1 MLQDLPIEVIQQI
14 VGYLPTASSI
24 VNLSLT
30 NHKLYDIVSAVDYA
44 VFRTFVRR
52 AFPSIRTPPYWRD
65 VARVLTSRSR
75 AWDRRAFIA
84 RECCPPPDKTDFPEG
99 YHQGFTVGYHPVIDS
114 YEDWQGGSWS
124 SRKEV
129 LAWGAAGR
137 LRTRTIKDGVTT
149 WSSFRIPE
157 DHRQDLDILDV
168 RLLLAHQH
176 DNEDGESIILRRA
189 NREVVKVETSSKP
202 DHFTQSARYIGQ
214 SDDLSCMDVTKGS
227 QPFLATLGNDSI
239 HLYPVHSSEHNVRAI
254 DIVPLAPKQNH
265 LVRKRMRC
273 AKFLSDTT
281 LAVGIQF
288 LQGRDRAPI
297 NIYHITPTGLSTTPL
312 TETMS
317 FSESIHSTLP
327 GRHSAN
333 VIAPLDD
340 FGMTSRRPGQ
350 MFLSGWTDGIARLH
364 DTRVPGATVTEYID
378 YVDDGQILS
387 LLPIGRER
395 FLAGSS
401 QNGCLKTFD
410 LRMSGR
416 VYSYLHARRAD
427 DGPSSSSPKHARD
440 FNIFLTPAINHNEP
454 LWQPLS
460 RRPGRRFNRYRG
472 SVYSLS
478 SPSSMSPTVYAGI
491 ENHVL
496 QLDFVSTDDY
506 RSDIP
511 GLVDP
516 LLGLHDKTN
525 QNQNHVFNFSCYER
539 PRPGRETTDPV
550 LLRKQLNLTFD
561 NRRDSVT
568 TKRRDSN
575 SGSGGGG
582 GVEGGHGTAEQ
593 GWDER
598 WRLETYD
605 RTRGRNR
612 GDWGSARE
620 RDQ

>member
-30 NHKLYDIVSAVDYA
+30 NHKLHGIVSADDYA

-65 VARVLTSRSR
+65 VARALTSRSR

-84 RECCPPPDKTDFPEG
+84 RECCPPPDNIDFPEG
-99 YHQGFTVGYHPVIDS
+99 YHQGYTVGYHPVIDS

-124 SRKEV
+124 CRKEV

-168 RLLLAHQH
+168 RLLLTHQH
-176 DNEDGESIILRRA
+176 DNNDHESIILRRA
-189 NREVVKVETSSKP
+189 NREVVKVETSPKP
-202 DHFTQSARYIGQ
+202 DHFTQSA
-214 SDDLSCMDVTKGS
+214 
-227 QPFLATLGNDSI
+227 
-239 HLYPVHSSEHNVRAI
+239 SSEHNVRTI

-265 LVRKRMRC
+265 HVRKRMRC

-281 LAVGIQF
+281 LAVGMQF

-297 NIYHITPTGLSTTPL
+297 NIYDITPTGLSTTPL
-312 TETMS
+312 TETVS
-317 FSESIHSTLP
+317 FSESNHSTLP

-350 MFLSGWTDGIARLH
+350 IFLSGWTDGIARLH

-410 LRMSGR
+410 IRMSGR

-525 QNQNHVFNFSCYER
+525 HNQNHVFNFSCYER

-550 LLRKQLNLTFD
+550 LLRKQLNLTSD
-561 NRRDSVT
+561 NRRDNVMM
-568 TKRRDSN
+568 KRRESN
-575 SGSGGGG
+575 SGAGGGG
-582 GVEGGHGTAEQ
+582 GVGGGRGTAEQ